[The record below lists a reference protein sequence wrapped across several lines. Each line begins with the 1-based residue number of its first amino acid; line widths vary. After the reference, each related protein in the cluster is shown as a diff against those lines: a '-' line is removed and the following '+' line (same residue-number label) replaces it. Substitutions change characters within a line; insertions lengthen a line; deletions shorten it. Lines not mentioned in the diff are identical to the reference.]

1 MLLTLATQ
9 QPRMLLTVVQHT
21 PNWVWM
27 LLAALIW
34 LGASQCFARSAGLRR
49 VLLMPIAMAVFS
61 AWGMAS
67 AFGGA
72 SQIAGIL
79 AAWLVTACAVAAVSL
94 WLHRTPPAG
103 ARYDAASQRFH
114 LPGSAWP
121 LLLIVIAAGTLIQ
134 RWRDIGGWIIGC
146 VGVVFFLVENI
157 EMEIW
162 RIVNLLLP
170 LLLILVG
177 VQIVI
182 KYFKKKTDDI
192 DHP

>member
-1 MLLTLATQ
+1 MANRNKRNILTGG
-9 QPRMLLTVVQHT
+9 MI
-21 PNWVWM
+21 
-27 LLAALIW
+27 LITIGTLIILHKTDAW
-34 LGASQCFARSAGLRR
+34 EFSRS
-49 VLLMPIAMAVFS
+49 
-61 AWGMAS
+61 
-67 AFGGA
+67 
-72 SQIAGIL
+72 
-79 AAWLVTACAVAAVSL
+79 
-94 WLHRTPPAG
+94 
-103 ARYDAASQRFH
+103 
-114 LPGSAWP
+114 WP

>member
-1 MLLTLATQ
+1 MLLTLVTQ
-9 QPRMLLTVVQHT
+9 QPRMLLTIAQHT

-94 WLHRTPPAG
+94 WLRRTPPAG
-103 ARYDAASQRFH
+103 ARYDAPNQRFY

-121 LLLIVIAAGTLIQ
+121 LLLIVGIFLVKYV
-134 RWRDIGGWIIGC
+134 
-146 VGVVFFLVENI
+146 VGVELA
-157 EMEIW
+157 
-162 RIVNLLLP
+162 LQPP
-170 LLLILVG
+170 LAHERPETRDGQRFWNCCSWGGRRVC
-177 VQIVI
+177 
-182 KYFKKKTDDI
+182 
-192 DHP
+192 